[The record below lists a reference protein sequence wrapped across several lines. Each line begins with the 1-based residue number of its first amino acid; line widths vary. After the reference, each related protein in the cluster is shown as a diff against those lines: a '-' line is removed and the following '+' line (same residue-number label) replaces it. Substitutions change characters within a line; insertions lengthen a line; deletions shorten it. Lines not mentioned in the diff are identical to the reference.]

1 VELVRRVVDGG
12 KISYKGREF
21 EIPWPGSDAVPMRL
35 SMRAEHEIPIYL
47 ATLSPAMLKLT
58 GEIADGWLGTSFV
71 PEGAGPAYFT
81 HLDEGLARSGRT
93 EATSTCVR
101 ALRWPLR
108 PTRMRCAKW

>member
-1 VELVRRVVDGG
+1 MA
-12 KISYKGREF
+12 
-21 EIPWPGSDAVPMRL
+21 PGSDAVPMRL

-58 GEIADGWLGTSFV
+58 GEKPTVGSAPVSFPKALGRPTSPISTKV
-71 PEGAGPAYFT
+71 WPAAGAP
-81 HLDEGLARSGRT
+81 

>member
-1 VELVRRVVDGG
+1 MELVRRVVDGG

-71 PEGAGPAYFT
+71 PEGAGPGVLHPSRRRVGPQRA
-81 HLDEGLARSGRT
+81 HPKRPRRVS
-93 EATSTCVR
+93 VR
-101 ALRWPLR
+101 
-108 PTRMRCAKW
+108 